1 MGMVPLEDRHSG
13 IRYFSVGRRDIMLTV
28 RTDTGQW
35 RLYTARRGE
44 NDERYAAITY
54 GIEQEILW
62 SDGGSIWPSINTPY
76 GVFRTCESVVQPC
89 QTRMEWELFR
99 HKRKPSEA
107 LASNAHKIYIWE
119 TVMARKAIKSGVP
132 AFVVQQLVG
141 NDAYTVASILLGETH
156 KAKEGG
162 DELVPAE

>member
-1 MGMVPLEDRHSG
+1 
-13 IRYFSVGRRDIMLTV
+13 
-28 RTDTGQW
+28 
-35 RLYTARRGE
+35 
-44 NDERYAAITY
+44 
-54 GIEQEILW
+54 
-62 SDGGSIWPSINTPY
+62 
-76 GVFRTCESVVQPC
+76 
-89 QTRMEWELFR
+89 MEWELFR

-156 KAKEGG
+156 TAKEGG